1 MNILKSLDINDIQ
14 FVIKEN
20 LKHQIKELLD
30 NTPSSLDKVTFVN
43 EGVMEY
49 VIRYRGIGHSIAFY
63 LKSTRDKEF
72 LLKYLEKNGMSL
84 LDFAKAY
91 AEHCDEQDFVIVF
104 PESQEF
110 RFLDEQEIEKYVK
123 ELVPYLVEVAVSDF
137 IRKILGVK

>member
-1 MNILKSLDINDIQ
+1 MNILKLLDINDIG

-30 NTPSSLDKVTFVN
+30 NTPSSPDKVAFVN

-49 VIRYRGIGHSIAFY
+49 VIRYGDIGHSIAFH

-72 LLKYLEKNGMSL
+72 LLKYLEKNGMNL
-84 LDFAKAY
+84 LDFSKAY
-91 AEHCDEQDFVIVF
+91 SEYADEQDFVIVF

-110 RFLDEQEIEKYVK
+110 RFFDEQEIEEYVK
-123 ELVPYLVEVAVSDF
+123 ELVPYLVEVAFSDF
-137 IRKILGVK
+137 IRKILGE

>member
-1 MNILKSLDINDIQ
+1 MNILKLLDINDVG

-49 VIRYRGIGHSIAFY
+49 AIRYRDIGHSVAFY

-110 RFLDEQEIEKYVK
+110 RFLDEQEIEEYVK

>member
-1 MNILKSLDINDIQ
+1 MNILKLLDINDVQ

-49 VIRYRGIGHSIAFY
+49 AIRYRDIGHSVAFY

-110 RFLDEQEIEKYVK
+110 RFLDEQEIEEYVK

>member
-1 MNILKSLDINDIQ
+1 
-14 FVIKEN
+14 
-20 LKHQIKELLD
+20 
-30 NTPSSLDKVTFVN
+30 
-43 EGVMEY
+43 MEY
-49 VIRYRGIGHSIAFY
+49 VIRYGDIGHSIAFH

-110 RFLDEQEIEKYVK
+110 RFFDEQEIEEYVK
-123 ELVPYLVEVAVSDF
+123 ELVPCLVEVAFSDF
-137 IRKILGVK
+137 IRKILGE

>member
-1 MNILKSLDINDIQ
+1 MNILKLLDINDVE

-20 LKHQIKELLD
+20 LKHQIKELLND
-30 NTPSSLDKVTFVN
+30 TTILLDKVAFVN

-49 VIRYRGIGHSIAFY
+49 VIRYGNIGHSIAFY

-104 PESQEF
+104 SESQEF
-110 RFLDEQEIEKYVK
+110 RFFDEQEIAECVK
-123 ELVPYLVEVAVSDF
+123 ELVPYLVEVAFSDF